1 MKEEVFLLYIEPG
14 LNVCYGRQN
23 PIETSRWNFSTSN
36 VLLLCV
42 LDFVFVFFV
51 AKHYTGKSVRKS
63 ILYQSNILL
72 YAVSRSSTLV
82 YRLHVL

>member
-1 MKEEVFLLYIEPG
+1 MKEDVLLLYIEPG
-14 LNVCYGRQN
+14 LNVCYARQN
-23 PIETSRWNFSTSN
+23 PVETSRWNFSTSN

-63 ILYQSNILL
+63 ICQSNILL